1 MSSSSASASSASASS
16 GGASGGEIIPPRIIK
31 VLAPY
36 QEGLIQII
44 GKTHPWTVQGYTR
57 KIFDNQVITKGEKLL
72 NYLKL
77 APTAKNAKKILEPY
91 GLFSSH
97 ANIEKYI
104 MNIRDEFPEE
114 VLKEAKDLLLRS
126 TSIADPDERIRRD
139 LRYLGSYA
147 IDREGASEIDDA
159 VSIETIVVEPGES
172 GVIDTDNLNF
182 PTPKNS
188 TSERRTVEKLWIHIA
203 DVSRWIRPGSQLS
216 VEAERRMTSVY
227 MPDERISLFPEQL
240 SSELL
245 SLGAKRDSYA
255 ISCGIVLNDKVIYLF
270 FWSKT
275 IMLLKLALTINLFI
289 YLFIYL
295 TYFLE
300 FCVNFNFI

>member
-1 MSSSSASASSASASS
+1 M
-16 GGASGGEIIPPRIIK
+16 
-31 VLAPY
+31 
-36 QEGLIQII
+36 QII

-57 KIFDNQVITKGEKLL
+57 KNFDNQVISKGEKLL

-104 MNIRDEFPEE
+104 MNIRDKFPEE
-114 VLKEAKDLLLRS
+114 VLNEAKDLLLHS

-159 VSIETIVVEPGES
+159 VSIETIIVEPEES
-172 GVIDTDNLNF
+172 GVDIDNLNF
-182 PTPKNS
+182 TATNT
-188 TSERRTVEKLWIHIA
+188 TSERRMLEKLWVHIA

-245 SLGAKRDSYA
+245 SLGAKKDSYA
-255 ISCGIVLNDKVIYLF
+255 VSCGIVLNDKVF
-270 FWSKT
+270 F
-275 IMLLKLALTINLFI
+275 LFI
-289 YLFIYL
+289 YFFA
-295 TYFLE
+295 FLE
-300 FCVNFNFI
+300 NL